1 MLAPNFHVNAP
12 VPPDP
17 VEKAPT
23 YSPDEVPSCGGH
35 GTLEILEVTRYLED
49 NGIECCIV
57 GVSALMF
64 YGAGRVRDVWPSILS
79 LCLQASER
87 PRYLDQAADLVWYE
101 RQSSLAD

>member
-35 GTLEILEVTRYLED
+35 GTLEILEVTRYLERH
-49 NGIECCIV
+49 GVECCVV
-57 GVSALMF
+57 GVSALIF
-64 YGAGRVRDVWPSILS
+64 YGAGRVRDVCRLIP
-79 LCLQASER
+79 
-87 PRYLDQAADLVWYE
+87 PVPM
-101 RQSSLAD
+101 QSSAPPEENREREKSPM